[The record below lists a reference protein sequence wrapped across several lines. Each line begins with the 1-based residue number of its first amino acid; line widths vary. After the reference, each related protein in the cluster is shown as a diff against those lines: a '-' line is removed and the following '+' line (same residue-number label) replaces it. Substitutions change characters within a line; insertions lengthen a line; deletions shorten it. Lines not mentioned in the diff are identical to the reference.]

1 MINSLTEKL
10 QRSINQDVWNTE
22 DATNPDLLISP
33 KKDIIIEWIDTG
45 YFEIQKNKILFNDC
59 TVGHTYSLR
68 KNGTPEQ
75 WNNFQLWHS
84 EGETSGL
91 FRTDI
96 PRRREEIDVNGESW
110 DYNHWTRPW
119 PKVGAVVSQHFANP
133 NLLPIFL
140 NEIIDPYYEA
150 VAGLIRISKRYQL
163 RPFPHL
169 SILHGLKDE
178 QGYYFIKCFDLWD
191 QTPERSIEMNIEIGQ
206 ILIHRFQSVL
216 PKDFGQQWYETASQ
230 KWKSLL

>member
-1 MINSLTEKL
+1 MINTLTEKL
-10 QRSINQDVWNTE
+10 QRSINQDLWQSDDSNNVN
-22 DATNPDLLISP
+22 LLISP

-59 TVGHTYSLR
+59 TIGHTYSLR
-68 KNGTPEQ
+68 KNGTLEE
-75 WNNFQLWHS
+75 WSKFQHWHL
-84 EGETSGL
+84 EGEISGS

-96 PRRREEIDVNGESW
+96 PRRREEVEINGEIW
-110 DYNHWTRPW
+110 DYNHWKRPSHSI
-119 PKVGAVVSQHFANP
+119 GAVVSQHFADP
-133 NLLPIFL
+133 KLLPMFL

-150 VAGLIRISKRYQL
+150 VAGFIRIAKRYQL
-163 RPFPHL
+163 RLFPHL
-169 SILHGLKDE
+169 AILHGLKDE
-178 QGYYFIKCFDLWD
+178 QGYYFIKCFDRWD
-191 QTPERSIEMNIEIGQ
+191 QTLERSIEMNIETGQ